1 MSKFDLMFE
10 QALAYIEERE
20 YIDSSFSDNVRL
32 LVKTL
37 KDNDYI
43 SPKKDVDH
51 AVRHIMSQPN
61 HVKEL
66 QLDTQEQSLP
76 AMKLKIKQESD
87 SESFSVTVI
96 DLADPTKQKEFAN
109 SMLETI
115 FDDVITYIKTTAL
128 QGAKPEAAVDE
139 LPPTEGGGAQPGAG
153 ESALPQGEEQQ
164 QAPPQQPPA

>member
-1 MSKFDLMFE
+1 MSKFDLIFE
-10 QALAYIEERE
+10 QALAYIEEKE
-20 YIDSSFSDNVRL
+20 YINSSFSDNVRL
-32 LVKTL
+32 LIKTL
-37 KDNDYI
+37 RDNDYV
-43 SPKKDVDH
+43 SSKKDVDH
-51 AVRHIMSQPN
+51 TVRNIMSQPN

-96 DLADPTKQKEFAN
+96 NLEDPAKQKEFAN

-115 FDDVITYIKTTAL
+115 FDDVIMYIKTTAL
-128 QGAKPEAAVDE
+128 EGAKPEAAIDQ

-153 ESALPQGEEQQ
+153 ESALPQGEQ
-164 QAPPQQPPA
+164 PPAQQPPA